1 MSKNK
6 MKLELSGFT
15 ELLERIQKAHGD
27 IDQAAKI
34 ALEEGAKP
42 FTLDLKAGIQKHHRT
57 GLTEKALSSDPRV
70 SKEGNRLSLEV
81 GFDMRHGGLPA
92 LFIEYG
98 TPKMKPDPF
107 IQPAIK
113 RNQSKA
119 RKIQEQTLLKILEGL
134 QK

>member
-6 MKLELSGFT
+6 MKLDMSGFS
-15 ELLERIQKAHGD
+15 ELLERIQKANGD

-42 FTLDLKAGIQKHHRT
+42 FIQDLKIGIQKHHRT
-57 GLTEKALSSDPRV
+57 GLTERALSSDPEV

-81 GFDMRHGGLPA
+81 GFNLRQGGLPA

-119 RKIQEQTLLKILEGL
+119 RKIQEESLMKILEGL
-134 QK
+134 RK